1 MSYTTL
7 PDPDQ
12 LQRTIEAVKTR
23 GIKVE
28 LVETKEVALVRLQ
41 ALIPAGAVVM
51 TGGSVTLT
59 QIGFDALLIS
69 GNHPWRNFK
78 ADLLAEKDPVK
89 QSALRLQG
97 TQAEFFLGSVNA
109 ISETGELVFASAT
122 GSQLPAY
129 AFTSRNIIWVV
140 GAQKIAATLDEALRR
155 IREYVLPLEDQ
166 RQKNAGNKNGTCH
179 PPKKNVVMRHATR
192 TVSTRSVKKNI
203 PNFIPLYSKK

>member
-1 MSYTTL
+1 MSYTAL
-7 PDPDQ
+7 PDPNHI
-12 LQRTIEAVKTR
+12 QRTIEAVQAR
-23 GIKVE
+23 GFKVE
-28 LVETKEVALVRLQ
+28 SVETKEAALARLQ

-51 TGGSVTLT
+51 TGGSITLT

-78 ADLLAEKDPVK
+78 ADLLAEKDPAK
-89 QSALRLQG
+89 QSALRMQG

-129 AFTSRNIIWVV
+129 AFTSRNVIWVA

-155 IREYVLPLEDQ
+155 VREYVLPMEDQ
-166 RQKNAGNKNGTCH
+166 RQKNAGNKNG
-179 PPKKNVVMRHATR
+179 
-192 TVSTRSVKKNI
+192 S
-203 PNFIPLYSKK
+203 FIGRILIMEREPAYLRRNLTLILVNEVLGF